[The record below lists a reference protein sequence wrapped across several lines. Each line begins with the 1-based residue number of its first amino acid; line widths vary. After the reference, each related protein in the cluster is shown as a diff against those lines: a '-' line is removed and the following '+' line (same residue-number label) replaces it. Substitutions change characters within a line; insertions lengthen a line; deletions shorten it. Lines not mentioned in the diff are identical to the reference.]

1 MSRRKQSS
9 RAGLDRSSGF
19 GLVFV
24 PNEHGDPRKLTRGF
38 ITQALHQAANEAAA
52 QADDTSREAAG
63 GDDAHA

>member
-1 MSRRKQSS
+1 MSTRKRTN
-9 RAGLDRSSGF
+9 RAGLDGSGGF

-52 QADDTSREAAG
+52 QADAASRETA
-63 GDDAHA
+63 GDDHARA